1 MSIKTVLYVS
11 RAQRHR
17 APRHLQALIPLARAA
32 NERERITAVL
42 MFDGRN
48 YTHLLEGPAKAV
60 DATMA
65 RIAMDPRHTRMRVL
79 FEQARTTRSYVG
91 FPLSYLHDDTRQALT
106 TELVDGHRAL
116 SGEQVKALFPAW
128 CSEEPAAAPY

>member
-11 RAQRHR
+11 RAAGHR

-42 MFDGRN
+42 MYDGRN
-48 YTHLLEGPAKAV
+48 YTHVLEGPTRAV

-79 FEQARTTRSYVG
+79 YEETRESRSYVG
-91 FPLSYLHDDTRQALT
+91 FALSYLYDDTRQALT
-106 TELVDGHRAL
+106 SELVDGRVVL
-116 SGEQVKALFPAW
+116 SADQIKALFMAW
-128 CSEEPAAAPY
+128 CSDAPRPAR